1 MRTDATDGGA
11 GPEELV
17 VRVPCSTSNLGSG
30 FDTIGLALDRYL
42 EVRFVPRTGGDSGLR
57 LERRGTLATLELPAY
72 EDLAVRAFRA
82 VEEEVG
88 RRAPGTLVLHSEI
101 PLARGLGS
109 SAAALVAGHAAARLA
124 LGLPPDPHA
133 SFRHAAAVE
142 GHGDNAAPCAWGGLV
157 GVVRTDAGP
166 RVVPLELSPEVGFAY
181 AAPGVTISTRAA
193 RAVLPEQVEHRAAVE
208 ELGHLVALLRGLA
221 TADGELVRL
230 GVRDHLHVPHRLRLI
245 PGAPEAIRAA
255 YATGAWGVTISGAG
269 SGLLAIAAPGD
280 AAAIA
285 SAMKSAFSLG
295 EETRAIGWALRP
307 DRDGLR
313 SGDG

>member
-1 MRTDATDGGA
+1 MSGSTTDAGA
-11 GPEELV
+11 GPGGFVL
-17 VRVPCSTSNLGSG
+17 RVPCSTSNLGSG
-30 FDTIGLALDRYL
+30 FDTLGLALDRYL
-42 EVRFVPRTGGDSGLR
+42 EARFVPRTEGDSGLR
-57 LERRGTLATLELPAY
+57 LERRGTLASLELPAY

-88 RRAPGTLVLHSEI
+88 RRAPGTLVVHSEI

-124 LGLPPDPHA
+124 LGLPLDRRA
-133 SFRHAAAVE
+133 SFRHAAAME
-142 GHGDNAAPCAWGGLV
+142 GHGDNAAPCALGGLV
-157 GVVRTDAGP
+157 GVVRSDAGP

-181 AAPGVTISTRAA
+181 AAPGVTIATRAA

-245 PGAPEAIRAA
+245 PGAPEAIAA
-255 YATGAWGVTISGAG
+255 GYATGAWGITISGAG

-280 AAAIA
+280 APAIA
-285 SAMKSAFSLG
+285 SAMKEAFSG
-295 EETRAIGWALRP
+295 RDEAGAVGWALRP
-307 DRDGLR
+307 DREGLR
-313 SGDG
+313 FAEG